1 MPPRVLVDRR
11 TDRLVSALP
20 RGLACGKMAVC
31 AVPSSTSPSVCNGL
45 LVEKRV
51 PCGFTNGL
59 SRWLDWRRALLC
71 RVGGRAV
78 PVDIAVDFVTR
89 PVSRVRRS
97 MLPRKLHYVGIK
109 LLHGIHLPILPRYGR
124 PSAARCTFAGTAAK
138 LQVTSCGLTSKRLKC
153 LSRQVNGS
161 SACVGSLPR
170 GAMQGLLVSSVGDGI
185 KEFAFKHTPRRV
197 LLAVA
202 AILLACA
209 SVVALHEVGAHT
221 QLCVAGSCAHATPF
235 PAVQL
240 RAGACFTLLSPK
252 WVLIIASFTAYTA
265 YRRQIVEG
273 ESAPACA
280 LAGTVCH

>member
-109 LLHGIHLPILPRYGR
+109 LLHGIQLPTLPRYGR

-209 SVVALHEVGAHT
+209 SVVALHEVGACHRT
-221 QLCVAGSCAHATPF
+221 YAALCG
-235 PAVQL
+235 
-240 RAGACFTLLSPK
+240 
-252 WVLIIASFTAYTA
+252 WVLCSRHAFPCRA
-265 YRRQIVEG
+265 
-273 ESAPACA
+273 APRWCMLHTLVTKMGADHCILHCVHSVPA
-280 LAGTVCH
+280 PDSGR

>member
-109 LLHGIHLPILPRYGR
+109 LLHGIQLPTLPRYGR

-138 LQVTSCGLTSKRLKC
+138 LRVTSCGLTSKRLKC

-185 KEFAFKHTPRRV
+185 KEFAFKHRPRRV

-209 SVVALHEVGAHT
+209 SVVALHEVGACHRT
-221 QLCVAGSCAHATPF
+221 YAALCG
-235 PAVQL
+235 
-240 RAGACFTLLSPK
+240 
-252 WVLIIASFTAYTA
+252 WVLCSRHAFPCRA
-265 YRRQIVEG
+265 
-273 ESAPACA
+273 APRWCMLHTLVTNMGADHCILHCVHSVPA
-280 LAGTVCH
+280 PDSGR

>member
-1 MPPRVLVDRR
+1 MHIRWHSRKITGNVLWTHVQ
-11 TDRLVSALP
+11 TP
-20 RGLACGKMAVC
+20 EM
-31 AVPSSTSPSVCNGL
+31 
-45 LVEKRV
+45 
-51 PCGFTNGL
+51 
-59 SRWLDWRRALLC
+59 
-71 RVGGRAV
+71 
-78 PVDIAVDFVTR
+78 FVTSSEWF
-89 PVSRVRRS
+89 V
-97 MLPRKLHYVGIK
+97 
-109 LLHGIHLPILPRYGR
+109 
-124 PSAARCTFAGTAAK
+124 
-138 LQVTSCGLTSKRLKC
+138 C
-153 LSRQVNGS
+153 LRW
-161 SACVGSLPR
+161 SLPR

-185 KEFAFKHTPRRV
+185 KEFAFKHRPRRV